1 MQLMVSDGIDRLGFL
16 IHDVQRLMRKRFEA
30 RASGLG
36 LSSAQWRLM
45 VRVAKEEGITQAR
58 LAELLEIEPISVSR
72 LVDRMEESGW
82 IERRSDAADR
92 RVRMIFPTAKASQ
105 AYAEIKSLAGEV
117 YEESLT
123 GVSPQDRRVLIK
135 ALEAMAKNLADGET
149 ARPAEKN
156 RECRRRSSMNAV
168 AKVDENATKLEMEA
182 PAQPA
187 ATPVTVAPQLEP
199 APVAPKKKRRAG
211 RILLMSALPVALI
224 AGGSYVWVTGGRYQ
238 ETENANLQ
246 QAKVTIAAD
255 TAGRIVQVDIFD
267 NQSVKQGDVLF
278 AIDAEPYRIA
288 LAQADAA
295 VAGARLNVEQLRAA
309 YSQAVAQE
317 KSDASQVDYAQSQYD
332 RAADLARK
340 GINAKSSLDEARND
354 LDKAKAATGCGPA
367 GHPQRQ
373 GRTWR
378 QSRYRDRQASDRD
391 GGTRHA
397 RQGCLRFGADHGEG
411 AGRRYRQPGCL
422 VQGRPV
428 CRPWHAAVFAG
439 RDRRHLD
446 RRQFQGNPAHQYEA
460 RPDG

>member
-1 MQLMVSDGIDRLGFL
+1 
-16 IHDVQRLMRKRFEA
+16 
-30 RASGLG
+30 
-36 LSSAQWRLM
+36 
-45 VRVAKEEGITQAR
+45 
-58 LAELLEIEPISVSR
+58 
-72 LVDRMEESGW
+72 
-82 IERRSDAADR
+82 
-92 RVRMIFPTAKASQ
+92 
-105 AYAEIKSLAGEV
+105 
-117 YEESLT
+117 
-123 GVSPQDRRVLIK
+123 
-135 ALEAMAKNLADGET
+135 
-149 ARPAEKN
+149 
-156 RECRRRSSMNAV
+156 MNAV

-354 LDKAKAATGCGPA
+354 LDKAKQQLAAAEQGILSAKAALGGNPDIETDRHPTVMAALAARDKAAYDLAQTTVRAPADGIVSQAASFKVGQYVGPGTPLFSLVETGDTWIDANFKETQLTNMKPGQTAEIVVDTYPGRTFEATVKAIGAGTGAEFSLLPAQNATGNWVKVT
-367 GHPQRQ
+367 QRIPVRLQ
-373 GRTWR
+373 LADADAKMVLRTGMSATVTVDTGV
-378 QSRYRDRQASDRD
+378 SRGLPSI
-391 GGTRHA
+391 
-397 RQGCLRFGADHGEG
+397 FG
-411 AGRRYRQPGCL
+411 
-422 VQGRPV
+422 
-428 CRPWHAAVFAG
+428 HAAAG
-439 RDRRHLD
+439 
-446 RRQFQGNPAHQYEA
+446 EA
-460 RPDG
+460 Q